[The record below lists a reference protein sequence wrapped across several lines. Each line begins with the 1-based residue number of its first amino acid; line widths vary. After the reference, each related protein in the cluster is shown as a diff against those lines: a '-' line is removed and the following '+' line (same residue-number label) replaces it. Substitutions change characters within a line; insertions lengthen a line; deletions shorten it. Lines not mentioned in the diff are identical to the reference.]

1 MRMRHVR
8 ATPRTWSAIGSLRPS
23 NRSTCNPLTRGS
35 RALASRASWG
45 SFRGYLGRERR
56 EDLSVGHCTLS
67 RLSQT
72 KRSAYGFRPR
82 TDCATR
88 TRETPGEWC
97 VPRAPAFGL
106 AQDMCFVF
114 YPCMH
119 KTIPSQL
126 TLLRCC
132 SSLARRWWQA
142 ALQPQQPSSGRTE
155 ALEDGLNSTREP
167 AAGGA
172 SSGNGAVVGAP
183 PVSRNLAARRPV
195 LAAGQR
201 AWRSAGEEV
210 HRRVAALR
218 PGVRGEVRLA
228 E

>member
-1 MRMRHVR
+1 
-8 ATPRTWSAIGSLRPS
+8 
-23 NRSTCNPLTRGS
+23 
-35 RALASRASWG
+35 
-45 SFRGYLGRERR
+45 
-56 EDLSVGHCTLS
+56 
-67 RLSQT
+67 
-72 KRSAYGFRPR
+72 
-82 TDCATR
+82 
-88 TRETPGEWC
+88 
-97 VPRAPAFGL
+97 
-106 AQDMCFVF
+106 
-114 YPCMH
+114 MH

-195 LAAGQR
+195 LFFGDTDDAVNVIPELR
-201 AWRSAGEEV
+201 AHRVVATDASAGALALQELLAAAAEGLAPSVDLTGELEARTRRGMAEQLAKWLEV
-210 HRRVAALR
+210 MV
-218 PGVRGEVRLA
+218 
-228 E
+228 